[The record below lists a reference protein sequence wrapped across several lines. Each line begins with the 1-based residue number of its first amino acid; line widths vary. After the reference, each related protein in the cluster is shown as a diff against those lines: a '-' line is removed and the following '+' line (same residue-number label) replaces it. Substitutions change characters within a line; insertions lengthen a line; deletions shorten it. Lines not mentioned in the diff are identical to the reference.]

1 MKSILL
7 TLACVLAISACDRK
21 PTPSETVKDKIND
34 ALDRRPAEGVRDA
47 VEDVGD
53 AVEDVGDALKDAG
66 DDASKNLKEVTR

>member
-7 TLACVLAISACDRK
+7 TLACVLAVSACDRK

-34 ALDRRPAEGVRDA
+34 ALDRRPAEGVQDA

-53 AVEDVGDALKDAG
+53 TLKEAG
-66 DDASKNLKEVTR
+66 DDASRNLKEVTR

>member
-1 MKSILL
+1 MSFPMKSILL
-7 TLACVLAISACDRK
+7 TLACVLAVSACDRK

-53 AVEDVGDALKDAG
+53 ALKDAG

>member
-1 MKSILL
+1 MKPLPFI
-7 TLACVLAISACDRK
+7 LACALALSACERK

-53 AVEDVGDALKDAG
+53 AVKEAGKDT
-66 DDASKNLKEVTR
+66 SKNLKEIGR